1 MTKGIFWVAF
11 IIGASFN
18 VSGQLPKHEELFLML
33 KKQDSIF
40 FERSFNQCDSAYL
53 FQSIHPDLAFF
64 HDKSGIQDRNDFLE
78 NVQKY
83 ICSTPEYK
91 PIRKVDESSLEV
103 YPLYNNGELYG
114 VVQSGIHDFYI
125 RTPGKADVLTSR
137 AKFTH
142 VWLLEKGRWLLRE
155 VLSFDHKDPPKS
167 ARLKIEP
174 LTGDFYIYTTYNT
187 YEDQQVPANGMYLVT
202 RDGVVMF
209 DTPWDTTQFQPLLD
223 SIQVRHHKKVVM
235 CFATHWHSDKT
246 AGLEYYR
253 QQGIKTYTTVL
264 TDSLSKINNKKRA
277 ECLMAGDTA
286 FQVGQYRFE
295 TYYPGEGHTAD
306 NIVVWFNK
314 EKILYGGCLIKGAD
328 DESLGYLGDANIQEY
343 ASTLRK
349 VQQKCRNPRHIIIAH
364 SDWRNTNSLKHSIE
378 MADALTLKQGR

>member
-1 MTKGIFWVAF
+1 MTKSIPWLVLFIGAF
-11 IIGASFN
+11 IP
-18 VSGQLPKHEELFLML
+18 VSGQLAKNDALFIAL
-33 KKQDSIF
+33 KQQDSIF

-53 FQSIHPDLAFF
+53 SASIHPQLAFF
-64 HDKSGIQDRNDFLE
+64 HDQGGLQHRTDFLS
-78 NVQKY
+78 NVRKN
-83 ICSTPEYK
+83 ICATPEYK

-103 YPLYNNGELYG
+103 YPLYNNGKLYG
-114 VVQSGIHDFYI
+114 AVQSGIHDFYI
-125 RTPGKADVLTSR
+125 RTPGKADVPTSR

-142 VWLLEKGRWLLRE
+142 VWLLENDQWLLRE

-167 ARLKIEP
+167 AKLKIVP
-174 LTGDFYIYTTYNT
+174 LTGDFYIYTTYNS

-223 SIQVRHHKKVVM
+223 SIQNRHHQKVVM

-253 QQGIKTYTTVL
+253 QQGIRTYTTVL
-264 TDSLSKINNKKRA
+264 TDDFSKKNNKKRA
-277 ECLMAGDTA
+277 EFLMAGDTV
-286 FQVGQYRFE
+286 FQVGSYTFE

-306 NIVVWFNK
+306 NIVIWFDK
-314 EKILYGGCLIKGAD
+314 EKILYGGCLIKGVD
-328 DESLGYLGDANIQEY
+328 DENLGYLGDANVNEY
-343 ASTLRK
+343 AATLRK

-364 SDWRNTNSLKHSIE
+364 SDWHSTRSLEHSIK
-378 MADALTLKQGR
+378 MADALKLKQGR